1 MCNKRFNKTPSAQ
14 ITKIRMGVF
23 VNVQTSLNI
32 AFVFNDEMRQKV
44 AELDR
49 SNEVLL
55 NHQNI
60 SETLF
65 SNLLH

>member
-1 MCNKRFNKTPSAQ
+1 
-14 ITKIRMGVF
+14 MGVF